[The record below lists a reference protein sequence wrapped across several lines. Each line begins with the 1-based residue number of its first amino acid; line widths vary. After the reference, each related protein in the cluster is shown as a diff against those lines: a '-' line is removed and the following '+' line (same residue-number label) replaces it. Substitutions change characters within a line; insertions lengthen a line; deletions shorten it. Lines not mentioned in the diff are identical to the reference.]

1 MKLIPCLL
9 ALLLALPAA
18 VFAKAVV
25 REEPLTWE
33 KSARL
38 PGDQLYRNLCAAC
51 HADDGS
57 GNGIASQA
65 LGVGTPDLTGIAARN
80 GGVFPHKKVERLIGN
95 QAHYSGY
102 GETVM
107 PEWEQQF
114 MYVRTGLG
122 AFQREAHARNRIH
135 ELTEFVETL
144 QASVE

>member
-1 MKLIPCLL
+1 MKLAQCSI
-9 ALLLALPAA
+9 ALLLVLPAVA
-18 VFAKAVV
+18 IAKVVV

-33 KSARL
+33 QSARL

-51 HADDGS
+51 HDADGS
-57 GNGIASQA
+57 GNGIASEA
-65 LGVGTPDLTGIAARN
+65 LGAGAPDLTHIAARN

-114 MYVRTGLG
+114 MYVRTGLS

-144 QASVE
+144 QAPVD